1 MTHHGECAPL
11 SKVPRLAKL
20 DGPSCVSVR
29 SSNSIL
35 EPIEFKQVS
44 ISLTQSSCKQ
54 PSPFSGEPVCDPSMR
69 ASSKP
74 ECATSMTK
82 HISTDLWK
90 RSVCIPSSVPCG
102 DSEAV
107 LQHKRRLKAKFQFIS
122 NDVLRQ
128 DHAAS
133 LNDVYT
139 ELYIIESDRS
149 NVNNEHEVRQIEIIS
164 RTHTAVEIPIKCND
178 IFSSLNASSKAIH
191 SVMTKG
197 IAGIGKTVSVQ
208 KFVLDWAEARA
219 NQDMEFIYPLAFR
232 ELNLMKEKQFSLVE
246 LLQYFRMEIPQRGD
260 FQDHKVLF
268 IFDGLDESRFALDF
282 QNNER
287 VCDATMRVSLDV
299 LVTNLIGG
307 TLLPSALLWITSRP
321 AAANQIPPQFVD
333 LVTEIRGF
341 NDPQK
346 EEYLKKKINDQSL
359 ACRIITHIKSS
370 RSLFIMCHIP
380 VFCWLT
386 ATVLETLL
394 GSSEAGEIPKTLTQ
408 MYIHFLLI
416 QTRAKQR
423 YFDRRED
430 GLADE
435 DMIVKLGKLA
445 FEQLEK
451 GNIIFYEE
459 DLRACGIDFKEA
471 VIYSGVCSQ
480 IFKEEH
486 AMTQSKVYCFLHLSI
501 QEFLAAVYVFVMCNV
516 NNWNVLDEKSCIM
529 VDLSRPALCEL
540 HRSAVDRALKSEN
553 GNLDLFLRF
562 LLGLSLDSNQT
573 LLQGLLTKVQYNF
586 QSLEASVDYIKK
598 KIEENSSTEKSI
610 NLFHCLN
617 ELNELSLVKDIQH
630 YLSSE
635 WFSKFSLTQWSAL
648 VFVLLTSADRLNI
661 FDLKKYSKSDE
672 GLLRLL
678 LVVKASEIALLS
690 NCGLSER
697 CCKALG
703 TALESSN
710 LRELDLSGNSI
721 GDTGLRRLAEG
732 LGNAES
738 KLERVRLSYCR
749 ITPQGCAILATR
761 LIPKLLLLKEL
772 DLSDNSLREAGI
784 RILATQLR
792 NPHCKIEIL
801 RLKDCRVTPNGST
814 ALASALKSNPSHL
827 KELDLHW
834 NNPGDSGVEQLAAVV
849 KDPLSKLEV
858 LWLSYGLLTE
868 KCCEALATAFRSY
881 SSVLKAVDLS
891 GNLIEDT
898 GVEWLS
904 SGLQSPQCRLEILRL
919 AFCGMTEKGASVLAS
934 AFAANPAAIREL
946 DLSENP
952 IGDSGLKALSQVLEN
967 VKCRLQTLRL
977 RETGVTGE
985 GCVALA
991 SALASNPIHLRELNL
1006 GNNDLRGTGI
1016 KFLFAALEDHSSAI
1030 LKLELNQ
1037 CSLTTGCCDSLAS
1050 ALGKKFSCLRELN
1063 LGCNNLQDSGVKSLC
1078 AGLESPHCK
1087 LKTLSLSN
1095 CGVTEESCT
1104 ILASVLSG
1112 KHAILKELD
1121 LSENDLKDTNIRQL
1135 SALMENPD
1143 HKLEKINLY

>member
-1 MTHHGECAPL
+1 TNNCSTQSAMTHHGECAPL
-11 SKVPRLAKL
+11 SKVPR
-20 DGPSCVSVR
+20 
-29 SSNSIL
+29 
-35 EPIEFKQVS
+35 
-44 ISLTQSSCKQ
+44 
-54 PSPFSGEPVCDPSMR
+54 
-69 ASSKP
+69 
-74 ECATSMTK
+74 
-82 HISTDLWK
+82 K

-333 LVTEIRGF
+333 LVTEVRGF

-346 EEYLKKKINDQSL
+346 VEYLKKKINDQSL

-423 YFDRRED
+423 YFDRCED

-635 WFSKFSLTQWSAL
+635 WFSKFSLMQWSAL

-678 LVVKASEIALLS
+678 LVVKASEIAL
-690 NCGLSER
+690 
-697 CCKALG
+697 
-703 TALESSN
+703 
-710 LRELDLSGNSI
+710 
-721 GDTGLRRLAEG
+721 
-732 LGNAES
+732 
-738 KLERVRLSYCR
+738 
-749 ITPQGCAILATR
+749 
-761 LIPKLLLLKEL
+761 
-772 DLSDNSLREAGI
+772 
-784 RILATQLR
+784 
-792 NPHCKIEIL
+792 
-801 RLKDCRVTPNGST
+801 
-814 ALASALKSNPSHL
+814 
-827 KELDLHW
+827 
-834 NNPGDSGVEQLAAVV
+834 
-849 KDPLSKLEV
+849 
-858 LWLSYGLLTE
+858 LSYGLLTE

-919 AFCGMTEKGASVLAS
+919 AFCGMTEKGASALAS

-985 GCVALA
+985 GCV
-991 SALASNPIHLRELNL
+991 ALASNPIHLRELNL

-1050 ALGKKFSCLRELN
+1050 ALGKKSSCLRELN

-1121 LSENDLKDTNIRQL
+1121 LSGNDLKDTNIRQL

-1143 HKLEKINLY
+1143 HKLEKIK

>member
-1 MTHHGECAPL
+1 
-11 SKVPRLAKL
+11 
-20 DGPSCVSVR
+20 
-29 SSNSIL
+29 
-35 EPIEFKQVS
+35 
-44 ISLTQSSCKQ
+44 
-54 PSPFSGEPVCDPSMR
+54 
-69 ASSKP
+69 
-74 ECATSMTK
+74 
-82 HISTDLWK
+82 
-90 RSVCIPSSVPCG
+90 
-102 DSEAV
+102 
-107 LQHKRRLKAKFQFIS
+107 
-122 NDVLRQ
+122 
-128 DHAAS
+128 
-133 LNDVYT
+133 
-139 ELYIIESDRS
+139 
-149 NVNNEHEVRQIEIIS
+149 
-164 RTHTAVEIPIKCND
+164 
-178 IFSSLNASSKAIH
+178 
-191 SVMTKG
+191 
-197 IAGIGKTVSVQ
+197 
-208 KFVLDWAEARA
+208 
-219 NQDMEFIYPLAFR
+219 
-232 ELNLMKEKQFSLVE
+232 
-246 LLQYFRMEIPQRGD
+246 
-260 FQDHKVLF
+260 
-268 IFDGLDESRFALDF
+268 
-282 QNNER
+282 
-287 VCDATMRVSLDV
+287 
-299 LVTNLIGG
+299 
-307 TLLPSALLWITSRP
+307 
-321 AAANQIPPQFVD
+321 
-333 LVTEIRGF
+333 
-341 NDPQK
+341 
-346 EEYLKKKINDQSL
+346 
-359 ACRIITHIKSS
+359 
-370 RSLFIMCHIP
+370 MCHIP

-732 LGNAES
+732 LS
-738 KLERVRLSYCR
+738 CLCRLSYCR

-904 SGLQSPQCRLEILRL
+904 SGLQSPQCRLEILRCNGDAELTNHIPCFIHLERIVDANVRLCGNVDNQRKTCFHRL

-967 VKCRLQTLRL
+967 HLLLSKLLYCK
-977 RETGVTGE
+977 TGVTGE

-1087 LKTLSLSN
+1087 LKTLSL
-1095 CGVTEESCT
+1095 
-1104 ILASVLSG
+1104 
-1112 KHAILKELD
+1112 
-1121 LSENDLKDTNIRQL
+1121 
-1135 SALMENPD
+1135 
-1143 HKLEKINLY
+1143 Y